1 MHIVSVNVGLPREL
15 PWNNITISTGIYK
28 KPVSGDVAVRKLN
41 LEGDRQADLTVHG
54 GPHKAVYAYPAEH
67 YGFWR
72 DEFPEMP
79 LTWGYFGENLTTTGL
94 REDQVCIGDTFQIGA
109 TKLQVTQPRL
119 PCYKLALRFGRDD
132 IIKRF
137 LVSRRTG
144 FYLSVLEEGTL
155 RSTSEVEVLDRD
167 PVQVTVCDIVTQ
179 FLGMP
184 DKPEVLERVL
194 RLKALPQ
201 DWKLELTAR
210 SKARAKE
217 KALIERGEF
226 EEESN

>member
-1 MHIVSVNVGLPREL
+1 MQLLSVNVGMPREV
-15 PWNNITISTGIYK
+15 PWNGITISTGIYK
-28 KPVSGDVAVRKLN
+28 KPVAGEIAAGKLN
-41 LEGDRQADLTVHG
+41 LAGDGQADLTVHG
-54 GPHKAVYAYPAEH
+54 GEHKAVYAYPAEH

-94 REDQVCIGDTFQIGA
+94 REDTVYIGDKLKIGSA
-109 TKLQVTQPRL
+109 TLQVTQPRL

-137 LVSRRTG
+137 LASRRSG
-144 FYLSVLEEGTL
+144 FYLSVLEEGTV
-155 RSTSEVEVLDRD
+155 SAAAEIEVLERD
-167 PVQVTVCDIVTQ
+167 SVQVTVCDIVTQ

-194 RLKALPQ
+194 RLKSLPQ

-210 SKARAKE
+210 SKARAKAE
-217 KALIERGEF
+217 ALLERGEF
-226 EEESN
+226 

>member
-1 MHIVSVNVGLPREL
+1 MQIVSVNVGLPREV

-28 KPVSGDVAVRKLN
+28 KPVVGDVAVRKLN
-41 LEGDRQADLTVHG
+41 LDGDRQADLSVHG
-54 GPHKAVYAYPAEH
+54 GPYKAVYAYPAEH

-94 REDQVCIGDTFQIGA
+94 REDAVYIGDTFRIGSA
-109 TKLQVTQPRL
+109 TFQVTQPRL

-137 LVSRRTG
+137 LASRRTG
-144 FYLSVLEEGTL
+144 FYLSVLEEGTI
-155 RSTSEVEVLDRD
+155 RSMAQIETVDRD
-167 PVQVTVCDIVTQ
+167 PNQVTVCDIITQ

-184 DKPEVLERVL
+184 DKPEVLERVQ
-194 RLKALPQ
+194 RVKALPE

-210 SKARAKE
+210 SKARAKAQALVE
-217 KALIERGEF
+217 KGEF
-226 EEESN
+226 QENAD

>member
-1 MHIVSVNVGLPREL
+1 MQIVSVNVGLPREV
-15 PWNNITISTGIYK
+15 PWNKITISTGIYK
-28 KPVSGDVAVRKLN
+28 KPVIGDVVVRKLN

-54 GPHKAVYAYPAEH
+54 GPYKAVYAYPAEH

-94 REDQVCIGDTFQIGA
+94 REDEVYIGDTFRIGSA
-109 TKLQVTQPRL
+109 TFQVTQPRL

-137 LVSRRTG
+137 LASRRTG
-144 FYLSVLEEGTL
+144 FYLSVLEEGTV
-155 RSTSEVEVLDRD
+155 RAMSEIEAVDRD
-167 PVQVTVCDIVTQ
+167 PNQVTVCDIITQ

-184 DKPEVLERVL
+184 DKPEVLERVQ
-194 RLKALPQ
+194 RVKALPE

-210 SKARAKE
+210 SKARAKAQ
-217 KALIERGEF
+217 ALIEKGEF
-226 EEESN
+226 EPESN